1 MVVIG
6 LLEYSH
12 CKNMNFKLCD
22 EDNLWIRMQQ
32 GYIYRK
38 QQWDD
43 AFGASHAPHEK
54 DTPGSYLTTQ
64 HFCKVLLQTPRNI
77 LIPINMYDALS
88 GSSKWIISGKSVLIT
103 EGLLTNTSKNCGT
116 FPSWPK

>member
-1 MVVIG
+1 MGVIG

-77 LIPINMYDALS
+77 HKSINVYDDWSESPKGLIY
-88 GSSKWIISGKSVLIT
+88 GKSGLIT
-103 EGLLTNTSKNCGT
+103 EGFLMDILKNCVT
-116 FPSWPK
+116 LSS